1 MKTPPPT
8 QIDDLLKLAFDHAK
22 LVLIGLGEDLMSS
35 FVIVYPDQIHVL
47 QMPWANDDEK
57 LKAVR
62 YAREEMKKH
71 GGALAYS
78 FLTEAWMSKL
88 TMPEAARV
96 PGLDNVPPE
105 LLPRNRADRQEIV
118 SAMATNGFETKHAS
132 WTIVRDKSSGAVV
145 DLQELPQLPGFSISR
160 FENLLPGERKH

>member
-1 MKTPPPT
+1 MKPPPV
-8 QIDDLLKLAFDHAK
+8 DDLLEAAIDHARR
-22 LVLIGLGEDLMSS
+22 VLIGLGEDLMSS
-35 FVIVYPDQIHVL
+35 FVIVYPTEIHII
-47 QMPWANDDEK
+47 QTPWQNDDEK
-57 LKAVR
+57 TVAVAYVR
-62 YAREEMKKH
+62 KEMTKH

-78 FLTEAWMSKL
+78 YVSEAWMSKL

-132 WTIVRDKSSGAVV
+132 WVMIRDKGSGAVV

>member
-8 QIDDLLKLAFDHAK
+8 KIDDLLKLAFDQAK

-35 FVIVYPDQIHVL
+35 FIIVYPDQIHVL

-78 FLTEAWMSKL
+78 FLTEAWMTKQPV
-88 TMPEAARV
+88 TWNEETGV
-96 PGLDNVPPE
+96 
-105 LLPRNRADRQEIV
+105 LPRDDPNRQEV
-118 SAMATNGFETKHAS
+118 VCAMATNGFETKHAS
-132 WTIVRDKSSGAVV
+132 WAMVRDKRSGRCV
-145 DLQELPQLPGFSISR
+145 DLEPLPMLPGFTVSR
-160 FENLLPGERKH
+160 FDNLLPGERKH